1 MDRLCTYFLPTPPLH
16 WRARNKFDQGVT
28 IPESMIIPLMISS
41 VAVVSTLL
49 YASLL
54 DIRDRRVPF
63 PTWYPML
70 AVSLPMVAW
79 FYVSVFISGGLPP
92 VLSYIVLCGI
102 FSVIFYLFAYFGLF
116 GGADAWALIFLA
128 FSIPAFPIEPLGG
141 FPPTGFLPFSVLVNA
156 VLLNLFT
163 PIGIYIMNVVKKNRA
178 PFPYPFL
185 GFPVDGDSIE
195 YSYGYVMEDINEED
209 GIISRRFYTIPEAI
223 GGIIGGGGRV
233 YTKDLRR
240 FPERYGEELEL
251 YRKAGK
257 IWISYG
263 VPFIVPI
270 TAGLLS
276 ALVIGDLLYILMLII
291 TGG

>member
-1 MDRLCTYFLPTPPLH
+1 
-16 WRARNKFDQGVT
+16 
-28 IPESMIIPLMISS
+28 MILPLMVSLM
-41 VAVVSTLL
+41 AVLATLL

-63 PTWYPML
+63 RTWYPML

-79 FYVSVFISGGLPP
+79 FYFSTFIGGGILT
-92 VLSYIVLCGI
+92 VLYYLMLCGL
-102 FSVIFYLFAYFGLF
+102 FSVIFYSFAYFGLF
-116 GGADAWALIFLA
+116 GGADAWALIFLTVC
-128 FSIPAFPIEPLGG
+128 IPAFPIEPMGG
-141 FPPTGFLPFSVLVNA
+141 FPPLGFLPFSVLVNA
-156 VLLNLFT
+156 VVLNLFA
-163 PIGIYIMNVVKKNRA
+163 PLGIFIMNVVKGNRA

-185 GFPVDGDSIE
+185 GFPVEGESIE
-195 YSYGYVMEDINEED
+195 YSYGYVMEDIREEE
-209 GIISRRFYTIPEAI
+209 GAISRRFFTIRESL
-223 GGIIGGGGRV
+223 GGIISGEGRV
-233 YTKDLRR
+233 YTKDLRQH
-240 FPERYGEELEL
+240 PEQYSEELDL

-276 ALVIGDLLYILMLII
+276 ALVFGDLLFIVMMIL